1 MDREKLD
8 IINKLNRAI
17 IKFRGMYSQWSN
29 IHGISYHEMLV
40 YYTIREYGFCTQK
53 LICDSYLL
61 PKQTINNV
69 FVVLRKEGILSQY
82 TNRGESREKIFV
94 LTEKRE
100 KKYLQFM
107 SKLDKSETLAFDSM
121 GKENMSKLK
130 NLFLEYDKSLSIA
143 LNGAEEKNGN
153 R

>member
-1 MDREKLD
+1 
-8 IINKLNRAI
+8 
-17 IKFRGMYSQWSN
+17 
-29 IHGISYHEMLV
+29 
-40 YYTIREYGFCTQK
+40 
-53 LICDSYLL
+53 
-61 PKQTINNV
+61 
-69 FVVLRKEGILSQY
+69 
-82 TNRGESREKIFV
+82 
-94 LTEKRE
+94 
-100 KKYLQFM
+100 M